1 MAKGPTAE
9 FGPEATQ
16 LSAPQ
21 GAGATPLEGIKTPA
35 SGIDLSP
42 VSTLLGGLDNMF
54 EGMLKNKAEEAKGN
68 VLSEFVKENSK
79 NDQAF
84 AQTKNRTA
92 WMTRKKMIEDQFLTS
107 NPELTEQFTK
117 IVSLRKG
124 GVAEETDNE
133 FQAEQKRRDALLS
146 EASKFAPTNVSPES
160 QDLLIETVRT
170 TNLLKEK
177 TTEHRESEK
186 FRASMAASD
195 REAFDYQRRK
205 ESSQLVVQLA
215 GSHEASLNGVLFDLA
230 KRVQAGGDP
239 LLAQKE
245 AQDYYNKI
253 QFGLNA
259 AAAENPQ
266 IAAPF
271 KANIENI
278 WNTYKDSLKPGADLT
293 FLENEKKKIQ
303 TRAYVSVFG
312 KDPEFAQLAQLSQT
326 FSNQPDILVQ
336 LDGKI
341 SKFLVANGHIEN
353 GRTSP
358 AIESAAG
365 ERIVGVPSLEKPAYE
380 AIKATVK
387 LSLDGKTSDRAVQ
400 TKEAHGQIKA
410 VVDQFV
416 DLHLVN
422 KLTPET
428 RKNMNEL
435 LLDKSMAKFLKEN
448 PLPVSLANGLTR
460 VVEENF
466 KQYKGTVRNLLSE
479 VLSGTTVDQTARTKL
494 QDGSTVSSPSLSG
507 LGALTSRTRTADVDP
522 LDAINISWKGNR
534 MVFTPVNMPVDPAQ
548 QAMLITRLNKAAD
561 VLSNGVIIGAH
572 VQGEENYGKYF
583 DSVKHLMFEGKF
595 PIPAVPKEEK
605 QKAPAAPSGVK
616 RNKAEEAMAED
627 VAQLNTPSAPDG
639 NEGTRIQYNLD
650 SIRKELKKHKKGSPE
665 YNILMEEFAR
675 NVEGM

>member
-35 SGIDLSP
+35 SGTDHSI
-42 VSTLLGGLDNMF
+42 VSTFISGLGNMF
-54 EGMLKNKAEEAKGN
+54 EGMSKNKAEQEEKKIIR
-68 VLSEFVKENSK
+68 EFVTELTK
-79 NDQAF
+79 NDQMRL
-84 AQTKNRTA
+84 QTGDRTK
-92 WMTRKKMIEDQFLTS
+92 WMSQQQIIHNKYAGIHSDLIDKFQKVVNF
-107 NPELTEQFTK
+107 
-117 IVSLRKG
+117 RKG
-124 GVAEETDNE
+124 GLVEEQETE
-133 FQAEQKRRDALLS
+133 AQAEQKRRDALLS

-160 QDLLIETVRT
+160 QDMLIETVRT
-170 TNLLKEK
+170 TNLMKER
-177 TTEHRESEK
+177 TAEYQESAK

-195 REAFDYQRRK
+195 REAYDAKHRK
-205 ESSQLVVQLA
+205 ESAQLVVKLA
-215 GSHEASLNGVLFDLA
+215 GSHEASLNSVLFDLA

-245 AQDYYNKI
+245 AQAYYDKI
-253 QFGLNA
+253 QFGLSA
-259 AAAENPQ
+259 AAADNPQ

-303 TRAYVSVFG
+303 TRAYVSLFG
-312 KDPEFAQLAQLSQT
+312 KDPKFAELAQLSQT
-326 FSNQPDILVQ
+326 FANQPGVLIA
-336 LDGKI
+336 LDSKI
-341 SKFLVANGHIEN
+341 SSFLVANGHIGN

-387 LSLDGKTSDRAVQ
+387 LSLDGKPYDRAVQ

-460 VVEENF
+460 VVEETF
-466 KQYKGTVRNLLSE
+466 KQYKGTVRTLLSD
-479 VLSGTTVDQTARTKL
+479 VLQGAYKNDPGNQAL
-494 QDGSTVSSPSLSG
+494 MPSPSV
-507 LGALTSRTRTADVDP
+507 LGGGVENYDIPDTRRGKDVDP

-534 MVFTPVNMPVDPAQ
+534 MVFTPVKMPVDPAQ

-595 PIPAVPKEEK
+595 PIPDVPKVEK
-605 QKAPAAPSGVK
+605 QKAPPPPPGVK
-616 RNKAEEAMAED
+616 RNEAEEAMAKD
-627 VAQLNTPSAPDG
+627 VAELNTPSPPDG
-639 NEGTRIQYNLD
+639 NEGIRLQYNLD
-650 SIRKELKKHKKGSPE
+650 SIRKELKKHKKGSTE

>member
-35 SGIDLSP
+35 SGVDLSP
-42 VSTLLGGLDNMF
+42 VSTLLGGFDNMF
-54 EGMLKNKAEEAKGN
+54 EGMLKNKAEKEKGN
-68 VLSEFVKENSK
+68 VLSEFVKENEK

-84 AQTKNRTA
+84 VQTKNRTT
-92 WMTRKKMIEDQFLTS
+92 WMTHKQRIKDVFLAS
-107 NPELTEQFTK
+107 HPELTEQFTK
-117 IVSLRKG
+117 IVNLRKG
-124 GVAEETDNE
+124 GVAEEIEDG

-146 EASKFAPTNVSPES
+146 EASKFAPTNVSTET
-160 QDLLIETVRT
+160 QDMLIATVRT
-170 TNLLKEK
+170 TNLMKER
-177 TTEHRESEK
+177 TAEYQESAK

-195 REAFDYQRRK
+195 REAYDHQSRK

-253 QFGLNA
+253 QFGLSA
-259 AAAENPQ
+259 AAADHPQ
-266 IAAPF
+266 VAAPF

-303 TRAYVSVFG
+303 ARAYVSVFG
-312 KDPEFAQLAQLSQT
+312 KDLEFAQLAQLSQT
-326 FSNQPDILVQ
+326 FSNQPDILVK

-358 AIESAAG
+358 EIQSAAG
-365 ERIVGVPSLEKPAYE
+365 ERIVGVPSLEKPTYE

-387 LSLDGKTSDRAVQ
+387 LSLDGKPNDRAVQ

-460 VVEENF
+460 VVEETF
-466 KQYKGTVRNLLSE
+466 KQYKGTVRTLLSD
-479 VLSGTTVDQTARTKL
+479 VLQGAYKNDPGNQAL
-494 QDGSTVSSPSLSG
+494 MPSPSI
-507 LGALTSRTRTADVDP
+507 LGGGVENYDIPDTRRSKDVDP

-534 MVFTPVNMPVDPAQ
+534 MVFTPVKMPVDPAQ

-595 PIPAVPKEEK
+595 PIPDVPKEEK
-605 QKAPAAPSGVK
+605 QKTPPAPSGVK

-627 VAQLNTPSAPDG
+627 VAQLNTSSAPDG
-639 NEGTRIQYNLD
+639 NGGTRIQYNLD

>member
-35 SGIDLSP
+35 SGTDTSV
-42 VSTLLGGLDNMF
+42 VSTFFGGLGNMF
-54 EGMLKNKAEEAKGN
+54 EGMSKNKEEQEKRK
-68 VLSEFVKENSK
+68 VVSEFVKENSK

-107 NPELTEQFTK
+107 NPELTEEFTK

-124 GVAEETDNE
+124 GVAEETENE

-170 TNLLKEK
+170 TNLMKEK
-177 TTEHRESEK
+177 TAEYQESAK

-195 REAFDYQRRK
+195 REAYDYQRRK

-245 AQDYYNKI
+245 AQDYYNRI
-253 QFGLNA
+253 QFALSA

-278 WNTYKDSLKPGADLT
+278 WNTYKDSLKPGADLVY
-293 FLENEKKKIQ
+293 LENEKKKIQ
-303 TRAYVSVFG
+303 TRAYVSMFG
-312 KDPEFAQLAQLSQT
+312 KDPKFAQLAVASQT
-326 FSNQPDILVQ
+326 FANQPGVLIA
-336 LDGKI
+336 LDSKI
-341 SKFLVANGHIEN
+341 SSFLVANGLLGN

-358 AIESAAG
+358 DIESAAG

-380 AIKATVK
+380 AIKAIVK
-387 LSLDGKTSDRAVQ
+387 LSLDGKPADRAVQ

-422 KLTPET
+422 KLTPEI
-428 RKNMNEL
+428 RKNMYEL

-466 KQYKGTVRNLLSE
+466 KQYKGTVRTLLSD
-479 VLSGTTVDQTARTKL
+479 VLQGAYKNDPGNQAL
-494 QDGSTVSSPSLSG
+494 MPSPSV
-507 LGALTSRTRTADVDP
+507 LGGGVDNYDVPDTRRSKDVDP

-595 PIPAVPKEEK
+595 PIPDAPKVEK
-605 QKAPAAPSGVK
+605 QKAPPAPPGVK
-616 RNKAEEAMAED
+616 RNEAEEAMAKA
-627 VAQLNTPSAPDG
+627 VAELNTPSPPDG
-639 NEGTRIQYNLD
+639 NEGIRTQYNLD

>member
-42 VSTLLGGLDNMF
+42 VGTLLGGIDNMF
-54 EGMLKNKAEEAKGN
+54 EGMLKNKAEEEKGN

-124 GVAEETDNE
+124 GVAEETENE

-170 TNLLKEK
+170 TNLMKEK
-177 TTEHRESEK
+177 TAEYRESEK
-186 FRASMAASD
+186 FRSSMAASD
-195 REAFDYQRRK
+195 REAYDYQRRK

-215 GSHEASLNGVLFDLA
+215 GSHEASLNSVLFDLA

-253 QFGLNA
+253 QFGLSA

-278 WNTYKDSLKPGADLT
+278 WNTYKDSLKPGADLVS
-293 FLENEKKKIQ
+293 LENEKKKIQ
-303 TRAYVSVFG
+303 TRAYVSLFG
-312 KDPEFAQLAQLSQT
+312 KDPKFAELAVASQT
-326 FSNQPDILVQ
+326 FANQPGVLIA
-336 LDGKI
+336 LDSKI
-341 SKFLVANGHIEN
+341 SSFLVANGHIGN

-358 AIESAAG
+358 DIESAAG

-387 LSLDGKTSDRAVQ
+387 LSLDGKPSDRTVQ

-460 VVEENF
+460 VVEETF
-466 KQYKGTVRNLLSE
+466 KQYKGTVRTLLSD
-479 VLSGTTVDQTARTKL
+479 VLQGAYKNDPGNQVL
-494 QDGSTVSSPSLSG
+494 MPSPSV
-507 LGALTSRTRTADVDP
+507 LGGGVENYDIPDTRRSKDVDP

-595 PIPAVPKEEK
+595 PIPDVPKEEK
-605 QKAPAAPSGVK
+605 QKAPPAPPGVK

-627 VAQLNTPSAPDG
+627 VAQLNTTSAPDG

>member
-54 EGMLKNKAEEAKGN
+54 EGMLKNKAEKEKGN

-124 GVAEETDNE
+124 GVAEETENE

-146 EASKFAPTNVSPES
+146 EASKFAPTNVSPET
-160 QDLLIETVRT
+160 QDHLIETVRT

-177 TTEHRESEK
+177 TAEYRESEK

-195 REAFDYQRRK
+195 REAYDYQRRK

-253 QFGLNA
+253 QFGLSA
-259 AAAENPQ
+259 AASDNPQ

-341 SKFLVANGHIEN
+341 SKFLLANGHIEN
-353 GRTSP
+353 GRTNP

-387 LSLDGKTSDRAVQ
+387 LSLDGKPSDRAVQ
-400 TKEAHGQIKA
+400 TKEAYGQIKA

-448 PLPVSLANGLTR
+448 PLPVSLANGLIR

-466 KQYKGTVRNLLSE
+466 KQYKGTVRTLLSD
-479 VLSGTTVDQTARTKL
+479 VLQGAYKNDP
-494 QDGSTVSSPSLSG
+494 GSQALMPSPSV
-507 LGALTSRTRTADVDP
+507 LGGGVENYDVPDTRRGKDVDP
-522 LDAINISWKGNR
+522 LDAINISWKGDR
-534 MVFTPVNMPVDPAQ
+534 MVFTPVKMPVDPAQ

-572 VQGEENYGKYF
+572 VQGEEDYGKYF
-583 DSVKHLMFEGKF
+583 DTVKHMMFEGKF
-595 PIPAVPKEEK
+595 PIPYVPKEEK
-605 QKAPAAPSGVK
+605 QKAPPAPPGVK
-616 RNKAEEAMAED
+616 RNKAEEAMAQD
-627 VAQLNTPSAPDG
+627 VVELNTPSPPDG
-639 NEGTRIQYNLD
+639 NEGIRTQYNLD

>member
-21 GAGATPLEGIKTPA
+21 GVGATPLEGIKTPA
-35 SGIDLSP
+35 SGIDLAP
-42 VSTLLGGLDNMF
+42 VSTLLSGLDNMF
-54 EGMLKNKAEEAKGN
+54 AGMLKNKAEKEQGN

-124 GVAEETDNE
+124 GVAEETENE

-146 EASKFAPTNVSPES
+146 EASKFAPTNVSTES
-160 QDLLIETVRT
+160 QDMLIETVRT
-170 TNLLKEK
+170 TNLMKER

-195 REAFDYQRRK
+195 REAYDTQRRK
-205 ESSQLVVQLA
+205 ESAQLVVKLA
-215 GSHEASLNGVLFDLA
+215 GSHEASFNSVLFDLA

-253 QFGLNA
+253 QFGLSA
-259 AAAENPQ
+259 AASDNPQ

-278 WNTYKDSLKPGADLT
+278 WNTYKDSLKPGADLAA
-293 FLENEKKKIQ
+293 LENEKKKIQ
-303 TRAYVSVFG
+303 ARAFNSLFG
-312 KDPEFAQLAQLSQT
+312 KDPKFAELAVASQT
-326 FSNQPDILVQ
+326 FVNQPGILIA
-336 LDGKI
+336 LDSKI
-341 SKFLVANGHIEN
+341 SSFLVAHGHIEN

-387 LSLDGKTSDRAVQ
+387 LSLDGKPNDRAVQ
-400 TKEAHGQIKA
+400 TKEAYGQIKA

-448 PLPVSLANGLTR
+448 PLPVSLANGLKR
-460 VVEENF
+460 VVEETF
-466 KQYKGTVRNLLSE
+466 KQYKGTVRTLLSD
-479 VLSGTTVDQTARTKL
+479 VLQGAYKNDP
-494 QDGSTVSSPSLSG
+494 GSQALMPSPSV
-507 LGALTSRTRTADVDP
+507 LGGGVENYDIPDTRRGKDVDP
-522 LDAINISWKGNR
+522 LDAINISWKDNR
-534 MVFTPVNMPVDPAQ
+534 MVFTPVKMPVDPAQ

-583 DSVKHLMFEGKF
+583 DSVKHILFEGKF
-595 PIPAVPKEEK
+595 PIPDVPKEEK
-605 QKAPAAPSGVK
+605 QKAPPAPPGVK
-616 RNKAEEAMAED
+616 RNKAEEAMAQE
-627 VAQLNTPSAPDG
+627 VAGLNTPSPPDG
-639 NEGTRIQYNLD
+639 NEGVRLQYNLD

-665 YNILMEEFAR
+665 YNILMEEFAK
-675 NVEGM
+675 NVEDM

>member
-42 VSTLLGGLDNMF
+42 VSTLLSGLGNMF
-54 EGMLKNKAEEAKGN
+54 EGMSKNKAEQERGN

-124 GVAEETDNE
+124 GVAEETENE

-146 EASKFAPTNVSPES
+146 EASKFAPTNVSTET
-160 QDLLIETVRT
+160 QDMLIGTVRT
-170 TNLLKEK
+170 ANLLKEK
-177 TTEHRESEK
+177 TAEYRESEK

-195 REAFDYQRRK
+195 REAYDYQQRK

-253 QFGLNA
+253 QFGLSA

-303 TRAYVSVFG
+303 ARAYVSVFG
-312 KDPEFAQLAQLSQT
+312 KDLEFAQLAQLSQT
-326 FSNQPDILVQ
+326 FSNQPDILVK

-387 LSLDGKTSDRAVQ
+387 LSLDGKPNDRAVQ

-460 VVEENF
+460 VVEETF
-466 KQYKGTVRNLLSE
+466 KQYKGTVRTLLSD
-479 VLSGTTVDQTARTKL
+479 VLQGAYKNDPGNQVL
-494 QDGSTVSSPSLSG
+494 MPSPSV
-507 LGALTSRTRTADVDP
+507 LGGGVENYDIPDTRRGKDVDP

-534 MVFTPVNMPVDPAQ
+534 MVFTPVKMPVDPEQ

-595 PIPAVPKEEK
+595 PIPDVPKEEK
-605 QKAPAAPSGVK
+605 QKTPPAPSGVK
-616 RNKAEEAMAED
+616 RNKAEEAMAKD

>member
-42 VSTLLGGLDNMF
+42 VSTFISGLGNMF
-54 EGMLKNKAEEAKGN
+54 EGMLKDRAEERKQQ

-124 GVAEETDNE
+124 GVAEETENE

-170 TNLLKEK
+170 TNLMKEK
-177 TTEHRESEK
+177 TAEYRESEK

-195 REAFDYQRRK
+195 REAYDYQHKK

-215 GSHEASLNGVLFDLA
+215 GSHEASLNSVLFDLA

-253 QFGLNA
+253 QFGLSA
-259 AAAENPQ
+259 AAAGNPE
-266 IAAPF
+266 IASPF

-278 WNTYKDSLKPGADLT
+278 WNTYKDSLKPGADLAA
-293 FLENEKKKIQ
+293 LENEKKKIQ
-303 TRAYVSVFG
+303 TRAYVSLFG
-312 KDPEFAQLAQLSQT
+312 KDPQFAELAVASQT
-326 FSNQPDILVQ
+326 FANQPDILVK
-336 LDGKI
+336 LDAKI

-380 AIKATVK
+380 AIKAAVK
-387 LSLDGKTSDRAVQ
+387 LSLDGNPYDRAVQ

-466 KQYKGTVRNLLSE
+466 KQYKGTVRNLLRD
-479 VLSGTTVDQTARTKL
+479 VLQGAYKNDPGNQVL
-494 QDGSTVSSPSLSG
+494 MPSPSV
-507 LGALTSRTRTADVDP
+507 LGGGVENYDVPDTRRGKDVDP
-522 LDAINISWKGNR
+522 LDAINISWRGDR
-534 MVFTPVNMPVDPAQ
+534 MVFTPVKMPVDPEQ

-572 VQGEENYGKYF
+572 VHGEENYGKYF
-583 DSVKHLMFEGKF
+583 DSVKHMMFEGKF
-595 PIPAVPKEEK
+595 PIPDAPKEEK
-605 QKAPAAPSGVK
+605 PKAPPAPPGVK
-616 RNKAEEAMAED
+616 RNKAEEAMAQD
-627 VAQLNTPSAPDG
+627 VAELNTPSAPDG
-639 NEGTRIQYNLD
+639 NEGIRIQYNLD

>member
-54 EGMLKNKAEEAKGN
+54 AGMLKNKAEKEQGN
-68 VLSEFVKENSK
+68 VLAEFVKENSK

-124 GVAEETDNE
+124 GVAEETENE

-170 TNLLKEK
+170 TNLMKER
-177 TTEHRESEK
+177 TAEYHESAK

-195 REAFDYQRRK
+195 REAYDSQRRK
-205 ESSQLVVQLA
+205 ESVQLVVKFA
-215 GSHEASLNGVLFDLA
+215 GSHEAALNGVLFDLA

-245 AQDYYNKI
+245 AQAYYDKV
-253 QFGLNA
+253 QFGLSSA
-259 AAAENPQ
+259 AADNPQ

-271 KANIENI
+271 KANFENI
-278 WNTYKDSLKPGADLT
+278 WNTYKDSLKPGADLVY
-293 FLENEKKKIQ
+293 LENEKKKIQ
-303 TRAYVSVFG
+303 TRAYSSLFG
-312 KDPEFAQLAQLSQT
+312 KDPKFAELAQLSQT
-326 FSNQPDILVQ
+326 FANQPGVLIA
-336 LDGKI
+336 LDSKI
-341 SKFLVANGHIEN
+341 SSFLVANGHIGN
-353 GRTSP
+353 GRSSP

-387 LSLDGKTSDRAVQ
+387 LSLDGNPSDRAIQ
-400 TKEAHGQIKA
+400 TKEAYGQIKA

-460 VVEENF
+460 VVEETF
-466 KQYKGTVRNLLSE
+466 KQYKGTVRTLLSD
-479 VLSGTTVDQTARTKL
+479 VLQGAYKNDPGNQAL
-494 QDGSTVSSPSLSG
+494 MPSPSV
-507 LGALTSRTRTADVDP
+507 LGGGVENYDIPDTRRGKDVDP

-595 PIPAVPKEEK
+595 PIPDVPKEEK
-605 QKAPAAPSGVK
+605 QKAPAAPADVGRSG
-616 RNKAEEAMAED
+616 
-627 VAQLNTPSAPDG
+627 PDADRLI
-639 NEGTRIQYNLD
+639 RIQSDLN
-650 SIRKELKKHKKGSPE
+650 SIRSELKKYKKGSPE
-665 YNILMEEFAR
+665 YNALLEEFAI
-675 NVEGM
+675 VVGVQ